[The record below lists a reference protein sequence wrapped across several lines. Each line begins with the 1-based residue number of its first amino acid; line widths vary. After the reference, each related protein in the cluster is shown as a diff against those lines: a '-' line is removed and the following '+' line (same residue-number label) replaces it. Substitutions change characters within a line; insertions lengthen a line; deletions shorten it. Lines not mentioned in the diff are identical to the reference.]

1 MCLQRDSLIIVG
13 TRLIGAY
20 QGGWVQ
26 ETRQCV
32 TAIAFN
38 NPELVFQALGVP
50 DVGAETSDADETRGV
65 LPDLYEC
72 LDTGE
77 KVRFAVE
84 MMVYSLTAAPFSG
97 QQFLDSLPENE
108 VECLETNLPAP
119 VFAMIADAPS
129 VGGGELRD
137 APPELLAC
145 VSSESIGR
153 IPGEVA
159 ALGIGATSEDSRGC
173 VVDLISARGDYM
185 ELAGDFAER
194 AEDLS
199 PEESLDIAED
209 GRKLFDC
216 LSDEEL
222 AEFQER
228 LSAHDAAI
236 GDFCVTP
243 DLPGS
248 RGFKGLLPNRDS
260 PSPPHQVRGRLQP
273 SPAGDLCAT
282 GSANGDPYFHVTP
295 ASRAG
300 QALSEVE
307 GSGQVAVGV
316 VA

>member
-1 MCLQRDSLIIVG
+1 MMGDTKFRQFEGSLLMEAVADTSFRTRLVVCLQRDSLMVVG

-38 NPELVFQALGVP
+38 NPEMVFQALGVP
-50 DVGAETSDADETRGV
+50 DVGAEPSDADESPGV

-72 LDTGE
+72 LDTAE
-77 KVRFAVE
+77 KVRFTVE
-84 MMVYSLTAAPFSG
+84 MMSYSLTTSPFSG
-97 QQFLDSLPENE
+97 QHFLDTLPESE

-119 VFAMIADAPS
+119 VFEMIADAPS

-173 VVDLISARGDYM
+173 MVDLISARGDYM

-199 PEESLDIAED
+199 AEESLEIAED
-209 GRKLFDC
+209 GRKLFGC
-216 LSDEEL
+216 LTDEEL
-222 AEFQER
+222 AEFQENY
-228 LSAHDAAI
+228 
-236 GDFCVTP
+236 
-243 DLPGS
+243 LPTMV
-248 RGFKGLLPNRDS
+248 P
-260 PSPPHQVRGRLQP
+260 
-273 SPAGDLCAT
+273 
-282 GSANGDPYFHVTP
+282 
-295 ASRAG
+295 
-300 QALSEVE
+300 
-307 GSGQVAVGV
+307 
-316 VA
+316 